1 MGARF
6 MTATVLAILIAALID
21 APARAQETALGRYTM
36 TPAGEG
42 MLRLDTKTGAVSR
55 CMRDAGNWV
64 CKSVADDRMA
74 LENEIDRLS
83 SENQRLRAQLAQRG
97 LEAPPEVPPRSDAP
111 NSWLPDDKR
120 VEEFM
125 SFFEKIMR
133 RFKQLA
139 ESMQG
144 DASPERP

>member
-1 MGARF
+1 MRIRF
-6 MTATVLAILIAALID
+6 VIAMLLAMI
-21 APARAQETALGRYTM
+21 APALAQDAAPGRYTM

-42 MLRLDTKTGAVSR
+42 MMRLDTQTGAVSR
-55 CMRDAGNWV
+55 CIRDAGNWV

-83 SENQRLRAQLAQRG
+83 NENQRLRAVMAKRG
-97 LEAPPEVPPRSDAP
+97 LKPPPETKPGTDAP
-111 NSWLPDDKR
+111 NFWLPDDSK

-133 RFKQLA
+133 RFKQMA

-144 DASPERP
+144 DAAPDRP